1 MYLVMKSTSQKF
13 AKPEESLT
21 PISTKKR
28 YSTSVETKRLSK
40 NTKNVLKNEKT
51 NETISIP
58 PMRDL
63 DVLEKNTV
71 DPDTKPFY
79 HGNPFVEKHRGV
91 MHLHKENLES
101 SEHPQINNCCMLVM
115 MDIPAFFTCRE
126 LVSFVRPSSTHI
138 LLMKIVRDETA
149 NKYMVTIKFKT
160 PESATKFYEQYN
172 GLEFNSIEPEKCSLR
187 FVDTIEAEGD
197 DSTTFTG
204 LHVDPAYGETRTCSV
219 CLERMEEGNNML
231 LIILC
236 CPICRYTQ
244 TPEIVPDQKCFDCG
258 RTSDLWMCLICGNI
272 GCGRYAAAHAYK
284 HYETT
289 SHIFTLQIG
298 GKLVWDYAG
307 DNYVHRLI
315 ESSTDGKPVEY
326 EGVNNDSFE
335 KEKEK
340 ISAVQLEYTCL
351 LTSQLEN
358 QRLFYEEKLRESDE
372 RFNEY
377 SREAQQKINS
387 LEAELKSTRNELTST
402 SAELVTLSNS
412 KKQLDKKYLS
422 SQTKCQTLQNELEEE
437 KQMSKLLRIDKELL
451 SRKLE
456 ETNQKRKIEVGALE
470 EQIHDLLLHFETEA
484 KIKEQIENGA
494 VSKEELEQSNVE
506 VKEDVTPKVLSK
518 KSRRRKK

>member
-1 MYLVMKSTSQKF
+1 
-13 AKPEESLT
+13 
-21 PISTKKR
+21 
-28 YSTSVETKRLSK
+28 
-40 NTKNVLKNEKT
+40 
-51 NETISIP
+51 
-58 PMRDL
+58 
-63 DVLEKNTV
+63 
-71 DPDTKPFY
+71 
-79 HGNPFVEKHRGV
+79 
-91 MHLHKENLES
+91 
-101 SEHPQINNCCMLVM
+101 
-115 MDIPAFFTCRE
+115 
-126 LVSFVRPSSTHI
+126 
-138 LLMKIVRDETA
+138 MKIVRDETA

-204 LHVDPAYGETRTCSV
+204 LNVDPAYGETRTCSV

-236 CPICRYTQ
+236 NHSFHAKCISQWADTTCPICRYTQ

-258 RTSDLWMCLICGNI
+258 LTSDLWMCLICGNI

-358 QRLFYEEKLRESDE
+358 QRLFYEEKLREADE

-377 SREAQQKINS
+377 SREAQQKVNS

-402 SAELVTLSNS
+402 GAELVTLSNA

-422 SQTKCQTLQNELEEE
+422 SQTKCQALQVELDEE
-437 KQMSKLLRIDKELL
+437 KQMSKLLRTDKEFL
-451 SRKLE
+451 SRQLE

-484 KIKEQIENGA
+484 KIKEQIENGTI
-494 VSKEELEQSNVE
+494 SKEELEQSNVE

-518 KSRRRKK
+518 KSRRLNINLIMPTEGRECISYYNTFYTESSNGKYVPRAIFVDLEPSVIDEIRVGPYRQLFHPEQLITGKEDAANNYARGHYTIGKEHIDRVLERIRKQ